1 MAFDRKEYYRK
12 NRDKLRAEANG
23 NTARRRKRYHF
34 LFVNFIVGRSCECGI
49 DDVRVLTF
57 DHTDPSNKS
66 YNVSDIVSNGLKL
79 EHLIDEVQK
88 CRILCHNCH
97 MLNTFRQIGGSFH
110 DRIAPISKKEFIER
124 YLQK

>member
-1 MAFDRKEYYRK
+1 MAFDHKEYYRK
-12 NRDKLRAEANG
+12 NRDRLRAEANG
-23 NTARRRKRYHF
+23 NTARRRERNQQW
-34 LFVNFIVGRSCECGI
+34 LVNFMVGKSCECGI
-49 DDVRVLTF
+49 DDIRVLTF

-66 YNVSDIVSNGLKL
+66 YNVADIVSKGMKL
-79 EHLIDEVQK
+79 EYLIEEVQK

-110 DRIAPISKKEFIER
+110 DRIAPISEKEFIER